1 MSGLLDKAS
10 AVKDA
15 ETETAAPSRF
25 DDPLLRD
32 HAHLK
37 KQAEEKLR
45 TAKTVA
51 KTSSASNAP
60 PSDSFPVLP
69 SIGWAAIVLAGILSL
84 QGGAIG
90 LLIVGVVALLGV
102 GMLVQHERMQP
113 ELNTVK
119 VSVSVVLAIIIAI
132 GPYAALVLVPQDSS
146 MALTQ
151 IEMDQESDELTF
163 YVRGSFSSSTA
174 SISSGGE
181 ELWTGSED
189 LSNDF
194 AKFRVAVSSFFQ
206 GNAQDNTGAT
216 IKAYEITVESDDG
229 QTQTREIPPN
239 FMNREVLNSGA
250 KITMVTK
257 TETSGTNTE
266 TSVDGLIVE
275 SIVGLF
281 GPSEEAEDGGEH
293 SMSTVSNY
301 LPVFSD
307 YTIQLKIMKGSSQKW
322 QSPLITADGTDTTW
336 VSAVSGSKSG
346 SSDRW
351 MGLPGTGHD
360 ADTGMIEILKK
371 DDFYDGSGCYTFQ
384 VIVVNQYFAGDSSTQ
399 VSSSGWDLNLE
410 NTNDEMS
417 ECS

>member
-10 AVKDA
+10 AVKDGKTA
-15 ETETAAPSRF
+15 TEVPAPVKLQKAPAAKENAP
-25 DDPLLRD
+25 
-32 HAHLK
+32 
-37 KQAEEKLR
+37 
-45 TAKTVA
+45 KTVA
-51 KTSSASNAP
+51 KGTAASNAP

-151 IEMDQESDELTF
+151 IEMNQDSDELTF

-181 ELWTGSED
+181 ELWTDSED

-194 AKFRVAVSSFFQ
+194 AKYRVPVSTFFQ
-206 GNAQDNTGAT
+206 GNAQDNMGVT

-229 QTQTREIPPN
+229 QTETREIPPN

-257 TETSGTNTE
+257 TETSGSGTTSDPFQTE

-301 LPVFSD
+301 LPVISD
-307 YTIQLKIMKGSSQKW
+307 YTIQLKVMRGSSQMW
-322 QSPLITADGTDTTW
+322 ESPLITADGADTTW

-346 SSDRW
+346 SPDRW
-351 MGLPGTGHD
+351 MGIAGTGYD

-384 VIVVNQYFAGDSSTQ
+384 VIVVNQYYAGDSSTQ
-399 VSSSGWDLNLE
+399 VSSSAWDLDLE

-417 ECS
+417 AC

>member
-1 MSGLLDKAS
+1 MSGLLDRAS
-10 AVKDA
+10 AVKDGKA
-15 ETETAAPSRF
+15 ATEAPA
-25 DDPLLRD
+25 PV
-32 HAHLK
+32 
-37 KQAEEKLR
+37 KQQKTPAVKEN
-45 TAKTVA
+45 APKTVA
-51 KTSSASNAP
+51 KSTAASKAP
-60 PSDSFPVLP
+60 PSDSFPILP

-90 LLIVGVVALLGV
+90 LLIVGAVALLGV

-151 IEMDQESDELTF
+151 IEMNQDSDELTF

-181 ELWTGSED
+181 ELWTDSED

-194 AKFRVAVSSFFQ
+194 AKYRVPVGTFFQ
-206 GNAQDNTGAT
+206 GNAQDNMGVT
-216 IKAYEITVESDDG
+216 IKAYQITVESDDG
-229 QTQTREIPPN
+229 QTETREIPPN

-257 TETSGTNTE
+257 TETSGSGTQADPFQTE

-307 YTIQLKIMKGSSQKW
+307 YTIQLKVMKGSSQKW
-322 QSPLITADGTDTTW
+322 QSPLVTVDGTDATW
-336 VSAVSGSKSG
+336 VSSVSGSQSG

-351 MGLPGTGHD
+351 MGIAGTGYD
-360 ADTGMIEILKK
+360 VDTKSIEILKK
-371 DDFYDGSGCYTFQ
+371 DDFYDDAGCYTFQ
-384 VIVVNQYFAGDSSTQ
+384 VIVINDYYTGESSTH
-399 VSSSGWDLNLE
+399 SSSSAWDLDLE

-417 ECS
+417 AC

>member
-1 MSGLLDKAS
+1 MSGLLNKAT
-10 AVKDA
+10 AVKKSEA
-15 ETETAAPSRF
+15 AAAAAPKKLYPST
-25 DDPLLRD
+25 DD
-32 HAHLK
+32 
-37 KQAEEKLR
+37 R
-45 TAKTVA
+45 TG
-51 KTSSASNAP
+51 SEQ
-60 PSDSFPVLP
+60 PSPMLP
-69 SIGWAAIVLAGILSL
+69 RIGWAAIVIAGILSL

-90 LLIVGVVALLGV
+90 LVIVCFVALAGV
-102 GMLVQHERMQP
+102 GLLVQHERMQP

-119 VSVSVVLAIIIAI
+119 VSISVVLAVLISL
-132 GPYAALVLVPQDSS
+132 GPYAALVLIPQDSS

-151 IEMDQESDELTF
+151 IEMDQESDEVTF

-216 IKAYEITVESDDG
+216 IKSYEITVESDDG
-229 QTQTREIPPN
+229 QTETREIPPN

-257 TETSGTNTE
+257 TETSGSGTTSDPYTTE
-266 TSVDGLIVE
+266 TSVDGLIIE

-307 YTIQLKIMKGSSQKW
+307 YTIQLKVMEGGSQKW
-322 QSPLITADGTDTTW
+322 QSPLITANGADTTW

-351 MGLPGTGHD
+351 MGIAGTGYD
-360 ADTGMIEILKK
+360 VDTGMIEILKK

-384 VIVVNQYFAGDSSTQ
+384 VIVVNQYYAGDSSTQ
-399 VSSSGWDLNLE
+399 VSSSAWDLDLE
-410 NTNDEMS
+410 NENDEMS
-417 ECS
+417 AC